1 MVSVNEILKDVQS
14 LPALPGTA
22 LRIIMMLSG
31 SEVDLDEV
39 KEIIRLDEA
48 ITIVVLRNAN
58 SVAYGIPGKTFSL
71 EESIVRLGTKRLL
84 KIVLE
89 QQVSRVMAGAGAS
102 YGLRRGSLW
111 RGSLGGALATEELA
125 EEINFENVEL
135 CFLCALLRDIGKLA
149 FDAYFGPDR
158 ILECASNMKP
168 GMSFLETEREML
180 GVDHAELGGALAE
193 HWDLPERIANAI
205 RYHHKPPLEDE
216 RHDDLYDLV
225 HAGDMTAMWMGL
237 AIGHDGL
244 HYSLADH
251 VMNGIL
257 GSREQSEQIIMN
269 TWKRLNELEA
279 DVNET
284 TFQGKGKSA

>member
-1 MVSVNEILKDVQS
+1 MVSINDILKDVQS

-22 LRIIMMLSG
+22 LRVIMMLSG
-31 SEVDLDEV
+31 SDVDLDEV
-39 KEIIRLDEA
+39 KEIVRLDEA

-84 KIVLE
+84 KIALE
-89 QQVSRVMAGAGAS
+89 QQVSRVMTGAGVS

-111 RGSLGGALATEELA
+111 RGSLGGALAAEELA
-125 EEINFENVEL
+125 EEINFGDVEL
-135 CFLCALLRDIGKLA
+135 CFVCALLRDIGKLA
-149 FDAYFGPDR
+149 FDAFFGPDR

-168 GMSFLETEREML
+168 GMSFLETERELL

-205 RYHHKPPLEDE
+205 RFHHEPPLEDE
-216 RHDDLYDLV
+216 RHDELYDVV
-225 HAGDMTAMWMGL
+225 HAGDVMALWMGL

-244 HYSLADH
+244 QYHLAGH
-251 VMNGIL
+251 VKNGIL
-257 GSREQSEQIIMN
+257 GSREHAERIMMN
-269 TWKRLNELEA
+269 TWIRLNDLET
-279 DVNET
+279 DMNEK
-284 TFQGKGKSA
+284 TFQGQGKSA

>member
-1 MVSVNEILKDVQS
+1 MVSVNEILKGVHS

-71 EESIVRLGTKRLL
+71 EEGIVRLGTKRLL

-89 QQVSRVMAGAGAS
+89 QQVSRVMSGAGVS

-111 RGSLGGALATEELA
+111 RGSLGGALAAEELA

-135 CFLCALLRDIGKLA
+135 CYLCTLLRDIGKLA

-158 ILECASNMKP
+158 ILECASIMKP

-205 RYHHKPPLEDE
+205 RLHHEPPLEDE

-251 VMNGIL
+251 VKNGIL

-279 DVNET
+279 DMIET

>member
-1 MVSVNEILKDVQS
+1 MVSMNDILKDVQS

-31 SEVDLDEV
+31 SDVDLDEV
-39 KEIIRLDEA
+39 KEIVRLDEA

-84 KIVLE
+84 KIALE
-89 QQVSRVMAGAGAS
+89 QQVSRVMSGAGVS

-111 RGSLGGALATEELA
+111 RGSLGGALAAEELA
-125 EEINFENVEL
+125 EEIKYGDVEL
-135 CFLCALLRDIGKLA
+135 CFVCALLRDIGKLA

-158 ILECASNMKP
+158 ILECAWNMKP
-168 GMSFLETEREML
+168 GMSFLETERELL

-205 RYHHKPPLEDE
+205 RFHHDPPPDDQGHDE
-216 RHDDLYDLV
+216 LYDVV
-225 HAGDMTAMWMGL
+225 HAGDVMALWMGL
-237 AIGHDGL
+237 AIGHDGMQY
-244 HYSLADH
+244 HLADH
-251 VMNGIL
+251 VKHGIL
-257 GSREQSEQIIMN
+257 GSREHAEQIMMN
-269 TWKRLNELEA
+269 TWSRLNELEA
-279 DVNET
+279 DMNET
-284 TFQGKGKSA
+284 TFQGQGRSA